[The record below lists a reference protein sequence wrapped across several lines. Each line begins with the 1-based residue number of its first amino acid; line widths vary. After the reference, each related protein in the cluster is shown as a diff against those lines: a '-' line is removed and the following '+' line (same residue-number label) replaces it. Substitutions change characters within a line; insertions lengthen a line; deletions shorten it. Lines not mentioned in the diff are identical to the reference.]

1 MGGRGTIRGRRGS
14 RRPVF
19 PGRPVGHP
27 GRVRNTVASGPGLR
41 SPCDRR
47 RRRRHPGTR
56 LADDRAVA
64 RGLRLLQH
72 QLHPAGD
79 GDRAGHRAT
88 GRGGLRGAELRPP
101 LGLDETTWPG
111 ESIELPEP
119 YAQGFTL
126 PGDTA
131 TPEAPAHASHGNPS
145 WGSTARALISDVE
158 DLLVHGRAMGTAH
171 GMLEPQ
177 TLRHP
182 GHTDPRRGLHGL
194 GPDLRTRPRTP
205 TGTHHVLTGH
215 RSRAGGET
223 RRGRQ
228 CSLAA

>member
-1 MGGRGTIRGRRGS
+1 MTDVDDVVTREPGS
-14 RRPVF
+14 QTTEPLPEDFDYSNTNYILLGMVTEQVT
-19 PGRPVGHP
+19 GQPVGE
-27 GRVRNTVASGPGLR
+27 VFEEQSFA
-41 SPCDRR
+41 
-47 RRRRHPGTR
+47 
-56 LADDRAVA
+56 
-64 RGLRLLQH
+64 
-72 QLHPAGD
+72 
-79 GDRAGHRAT
+79 
-88 GRGGLRGAELRPP
+88 P
-101 LGLDETTWPG
+101 LGLDETTWSG

-194 GPDLRTRPRTP
+194 GPDLRTRPGTP

-228 CSLAA
+228 CSLAARQQSAP